1 MESATVT
8 FDLIP
13 TNQPLQVQVRFDG
26 KIVLDKEVEQQE
38 SVYFDFNDDDAG
50 EHCLEIELLNKTQ
63 DHTILN
69 SDGQIIDDSS
79 ILIENI
85 ALDDIPLGYIAT
97 QTATYTH
104 DNNGSGVTVVD
115 AFYSEIG
122 CNGVVQLKFTSP
134 VYLWLLEKN
143 KY

>member
-26 KIVLDKEVEQQE
+26 NVVLDEEISRQTP
-38 SVYFDFNDDDAG
+38 VYFDFNDDDVG
-50 EHCLEIELLNKTQ
+50 EHCLEIELLNKTHN
-63 DHTILN
+63 HTVLN
-69 SDGQIIDDSS
+69 SDGKIVNDSS

-97 QTATYTH
+97 QTAIYTH
-104 DNNGSGVTVVD
+104 NNNDSSEPVMD
-115 AFYSEIG
+115 PFYSEIG